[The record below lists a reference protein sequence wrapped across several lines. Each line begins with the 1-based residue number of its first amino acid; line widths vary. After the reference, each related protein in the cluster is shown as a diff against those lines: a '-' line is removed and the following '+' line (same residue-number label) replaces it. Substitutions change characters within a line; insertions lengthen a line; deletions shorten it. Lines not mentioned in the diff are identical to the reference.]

1 MTIQVGDTLP
11 EATLREFIEVEANG
25 CTVGVNAFKVSDLVK
40 GKRVVIFAVPG
51 AFTPTCSEQHLPGFV
66 AHADA
71 LSAKGI
77 DEIWCLSVNDP
88 YVMGAW
94 GKDQGT
100 AGKVRMVGDG
110 NGAFTTAAGM
120 MLDRSAAGLG
130 MRSARYSMLVVDGTV
145 RTLNLEAPGKF
156 EVSGA
161 AALLEQA
168 RALRAG

>member
-1 MTIQVGDTLP
+1 MIKVGDKLP
-11 EATLREFIEVEANG
+11 ACTIKEFVAVEGQG
-25 CTVGVNAFKVSDLVK
+25 CAIGSNDFDVSAAAAGKTVAL
-40 GKRVVIFAVPG
+40 FAVPG
-51 AFTPTCSEQHLPGFV
+51 AFTPTCSAQHLPGFV
-66 AHADA
+66 QHAQELREA
-71 LSAKGI
+71 GI